1 MFLFVTGLGVFLL
14 GLPSK
19 ILAQY
24 HDLEK
29 IQPAIAK
36 IYLYGAFALMV
47 FLAFLGVYIACK
59 LYYNSRQRSKRD
71 NSSFQPKTDQEISI
85 AIEENIGEAAKVA
98 EKGDA
103 SAQEFIADEVKKLDE
118 KQSTGVLE
126 IVAFGT
132 ISSGKSSLL
141 NAFAGRDLFH
151 SDVKGGTTTEVHEV
165 TWSRSDKIILKDTP
179 GIAEVSGE
187 EHETLARREASTSDI
202 VLLVIDGALK
212 NFEHAALKALSALNK
227 RVFLCLN
234 KADWISASDREILLV
249 QLRDQVKGMIVPE
262 DIIVVKAKATQR
274 PRTRVLPD
282 GTEQE
287 VLVPVPVDISS
298 LTERL
303 LKVTESEGKD
313 LLLANMLVRSEI
325 LVAEAKDLVRAH
337 MDKRAKAA
345 VESHMWQAGAVA
357 ALPLPTLDLI
367 GTSAV
372 IVKMAVELSSVYG
385 QPMTWEDAG
394 KLLRELGKNLVGVL
408 GMHAITPTVAT
419 LSASLVKSVP
429 VIGSLIGGAVQGF
442 TQALVTRWIGLVLID
457 HFNASTREQAGS
469 FKELARKKWEELTSP
484 AALSG
489 FLKTWQTHNQK
500 SDSQPS

>member
-1 MFLFVTGLGVFLL
+1 
-14 GLPSK
+14 
-19 ILAQY
+19 
-24 HDLEK
+24 
-29 IQPAIAK
+29 
-36 IYLYGAFALMV
+36 
-47 FLAFLGVYIACK
+47 
-59 LYYNSRQRSKRD
+59 
-71 NSSFQPKTDQEISI
+71 
-85 AIEENIGEAAKVA
+85 
-98 EKGDA
+98 
-103 SAQEFIADEVKKLDE
+103 
-118 KQSTGVLE
+118 
-126 IVAFGT
+126 
-132 ISSGKSSLL
+132 
-141 NAFAGRDLFH
+141 
-151 SDVKGGTTTEVHEV
+151 
-165 TWSRSDKIILKDTP
+165 
-179 GIAEVSGE
+179 
-187 EHETLARREASTSDI
+187 
-202 VLLVIDGALK
+202 
-212 NFEHAALKALSALNK
+212 
-227 RVFLCLN
+227 
-234 KADWISASDREILLV
+234 
-249 QLRDQVKGMIVPE
+249 
-262 DIIVVKAKATQR
+262 
-274 PRTRVLPD
+274 
-282 GTEQE
+282 
-287 VLVPVPVDISS
+287 
-298 LTERL
+298 
-303 LKVTESEGKD
+303 
-313 LLLANMLVRSEI
+313 MLVRSEI